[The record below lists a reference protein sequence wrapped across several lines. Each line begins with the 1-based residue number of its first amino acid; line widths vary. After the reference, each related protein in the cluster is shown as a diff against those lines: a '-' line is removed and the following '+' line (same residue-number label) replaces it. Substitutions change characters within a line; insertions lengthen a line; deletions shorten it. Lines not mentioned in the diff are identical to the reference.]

1 MYVITGATGH
11 VGSRV
16 ADLMLKQK
24 KQIRVIGR
32 DASRLKH
39 LSDRGAEPFAGDGD
53 DASFLGKAFQGAE
66 AVFVMIPPDLYASDL
81 GAQQDRFGEA
91 IFSALKQTSVPFV
104 VNLSS
109 VGGELAKGTGPIAGL
124 HRQEQRLNRL
134 DAAVL
139 HLRPTYFMENFLAN
153 IPVIKH
159 MGINGSP
166 MKPDLRFPTIATRDV
181 GDVAADVLV
190 NHSFQ
195 DKSVRYLLGPR
206 DVTPVEA
213 TRILGAAI
221 GKPDLPYV
229 QFSEEDAEKGMVDAG
244 ISPSVAKAFVEM
256 NHAFNTGLVSFPL
269 RNAEN
274 TTPTTLE
281 EFAQQ
286 VFAKVYAS

>member
-1 MYVITGATGH
+1 MITGATGH

-24 KQIRVIGR
+24 KQVRVIGR
-32 DASRLKH
+32 DASRLTH
-39 LSDRGAEPFAGDGD
+39 LTDRGAEPFAGDGD

-81 GAQQDRFGEA
+81 AAQQDRFGEA
-91 IFSALKQTSVPFV
+91 IFSALKQTAVPFV

-134 DAAVL
+134 DSAVL

-166 MKPDLRFPTIATRDV
+166 MRPDLRFPTIAARDV

-190 NHSFQ
+190 KHSFQ
-195 DKSVRYLLGPR
+195 DKSVRYLLGPGE
-206 DVTPVEA
+206 VTPVEA

-221 GKPDLPYV
+221 DKPDLPYV
-229 QFSEEDAEKGMVDAG
+229 QFSEEDAEKGMVGAG

-256 NHAFNTGLVSFPL
+256 NRAFNTGLVSFPI